1 MLLDLREQLRVI
13 ATPPLLPGGWDLQ
26 VASATAGGD
35 RFGGD
40 LVVPAL
46 TERGRR
52 LEVVLVDVSGKGRS
66 AGTRALM
73 LAGAISGLLGVVAPE
88 GILPALNAHLV
99 RQEWGDGF
107 ATAVHLA
114 VDLGSGAYRVAVAG
128 HPAPVHYRA
137 GSGRWSV
144 LPVQS
149 PLLGVLEDA
158 SWTATTGTLA
168 PGDALLLYTDG
179 AVESGVGHDL
189 EIGLDRLL
197 GRAERLVTTG
207 FEGAADA
214 LLSDVAQWGDDD
226 ISLVMCWRRP
236 SAAGLPPPRPATG
249 RLGDAPQ
256 GRRAAAG
263 AAE

>member
-13 ATPPLLPGGWDLQ
+13 GTPPTLPGGWDLQ

-46 TERGRR
+46 IDGGKR
-52 LEVVLVDVSGKGRS
+52 LEVVVVDVSGKGRS

-73 LAGAISGLLGVVAPE
+73 LAGAISGLLGVVPACD
-88 GILPALNAHLV
+88 ILPALNAHLL

-114 VDLGSGAYRVAVAG
+114 VDLRSGDYRVAVAG

-144 LPVQS
+144 LPMHG
-149 PLLGVLEDA
+149 PLLGVLDAEA
-158 SWTATTGTLA
+158 SWTPTSGVLQ

-179 AVESGVGHDL
+179 AVESGASHDVDV
-189 EIGLDRLL
+189 GLDRLL
-197 GRAERLVTTG
+197 GRAERLVTRG
-207 FEGAADA
+207 FEGAAA
-214 LLSDVAQWGDDD
+214 SLLADVAQWGDDD
-226 ISLVMCWRRP
+226 ISLVVCWRRP
-236 SAAGLPPPRPATG
+236 TTVAVPPE
-249 RLGDAPQ
+249 Q
-256 GRRAAAG
+256 RRREASG
-263 AAE
+263 